1 MDCKAEEG
9 KIKNVDSVLDKSKS
23 VVRYTMINEASH
35 NVNVLYF
42 IPITMEIHWEMDI
55 KGK

>member
-23 VVRYTMINEASH
+23 VVRYTMINEVSH

-42 IPITMEIHWEMDI
+42 IPITMEIH
-55 KGK
+55 